1 MANTDREIT
10 AIKSLQHV
18 SIDRVEVLTDRI
30 ESRPSVSNC

>member
-1 MANTDREIT
+1 MDTDREIT

-30 ESRPSVSNC
+30 DP